1 MNESVNIK
9 PLIVASH
16 YSENLDWLV
25 NQSQY
30 PFVVYSKNATEAA
43 KYNIPTDKFNTIP
56 NKGKESSSYLKYII
70 DNYYKLP
77 DHVAF
82 CHGHDTAWHQDKTLI
97 QALDEYS
104 GEEFWSLN
112 NTYYRNILYRGCPEN
127 SVWMHI
133 CWSWYAID
141 LPMPEIMEHTMSA
154 QFVVPKE
161 SILRNSLQ
169 FYEKCYEFLMEQTLL
184 EDLRLGIMFEQLWY
198 YIMTHKTHE
207 PKRVERTIL
216 DERGWNV
223 CTTT

>member
-1 MNESVNIK
+1 MDRHANIK

-16 YSENLDWLV
+16 YSENLDWLI

-30 PFVVYSKNATEAA
+30 PFVVYTKNEVEAE
-43 KYNIPTDKFNTIP
+43 KYNMPTDKLNIIP

-77 DHVAF
+77 DYIAF

-97 QALDEYS
+97 QALDEYN

-112 NTYYRNILYRGCPEN
+112 NTYYRNILYKGCPEN

-169 FYEKCYEFLMEQTLL
+169 FYENCYEFLMKQTLL